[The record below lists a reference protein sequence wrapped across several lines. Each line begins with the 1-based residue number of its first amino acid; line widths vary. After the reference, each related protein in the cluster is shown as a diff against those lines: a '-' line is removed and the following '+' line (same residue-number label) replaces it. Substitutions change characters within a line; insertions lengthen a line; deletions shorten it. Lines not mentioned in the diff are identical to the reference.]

1 MNRDQFSSSLLHPS
15 KTWGDATA
23 PHGESFF
30 FDFYHHNLSQKLF
43 LIYLLIYL
51 LREFLEKFG
60 FIVLRFDVISNITFN
75 HLAWVWYIFSEE
87 LIVQGKVGWWWKSF
101 KNRLSKVYIWFE
113 RAPLSAILT
122 SIYQRLARKKI
133 KTNLKKQT
141 KWKKCNN

>member
-1 MNRDQFSSSLLHPS
+1 MNRDQFSSSLRHPS

-23 PHGESFF
+23 PYGESFF

-43 LIYLLIYL
+43 LICLLIYL
-51 LREFLEKFG
+51 LREFLAKFG

-87 LIVQGKVGWWWKSF
+87 LIVQGKVGWLWKSF

-122 SIYQRLARKKI
+122 SIYQRLG
-133 KTNLKKQT
+133 
-141 KWKKCNN
+141 